1 MKLNKPKNLNYCAT
15 VVEVKTLIS
24 LDNCDN
30 VKAAIIMGN
39 QVIVGN
45 DVKIGDVGLF
55 FPVECQLSSKYL
67 KENNLYRKP
76 ELNLDVTQK
85 GYFEENGRIRCIKFR
100 GNKSEGLFMPITS
113 VGDFI
118 KEDDDSLF
126 IGDEFDELNGINICK
141 KYVPIQRNLG
151 NKYKISKKP
160 KPSKIIENQFR
171 FHENTSQ
178 LYKNLNKINPE
189 DIISITYKLHGT
201 SGISSKVLCKKPL
214 KWYEKLLRKIGINIV
229 DTQYDYIYS
238 SRKVIKNSNL
248 NPNANHFYKEDI
260 WGMAHERIKEHL
272 QEGMTLYYEI
282 VGYLPSGGYIQKDY
296 EYGCEQNTFK
306 VYIYRITYTNLLG
319 KIFEFSAKQVQDW
332 CKYNGLNA
340 VPQLWYGVASEYYNI
355 FKGPE
360 YSNKRKRI
368 RHSSIK
374 NGSKWQERFLEDMK
388 TMYNDKD
395 CFMCTNKVPE
405 EGCVIRIEKSEFEAY
420 KCKSNLFYLRETA
433 LLDKGEIDIEEQ

>member
-15 VVEVKTLIS
+15 VVAIKTLVP
-24 LDNCDN
+24 LNNCDN
-30 VKAAIIMGN
+30 VQAAIIMGN

-55 FPVECQLSSKYL
+55 FPLECQLSSKYL